1 MNARTKQV
9 RCPNCGSIVEE
20 SDLVVRE
27 FPEKYAEI
35 DVSDL
40 DAGLPEKYR
49 GTGAVRSFA
58 RMVHVQTMCASCDR
72 KSVN

>member
-1 MNARTKQV
+1 M
-9 RCPNCGSIVEE
+9 
-20 SDLVVRE
+20 VRE